1 MKMKLNKHGWG
12 LREMIILS
20 GILIIF
26 LFIAIYYIFRM
37 YDSFNQEVSIKEY
50 YDMEEKLEE
59 QAKIYIRDYYE
70 VELSS
75 EEIVIHRSILRN
87 YGLDVNLIDN
97 KGDACSGYVIASKTK
112 GVIHTD
118 AYIKCNDYMTNG
130 YEE

>member
-1 MKMKLNKHGWG
+1 MKLNKHGWG

-59 QAKIYIRDYYE
+59 QAKIYVRDYYE
-70 VELSS
+70 AELSS
-75 EEIVIHRSILRN
+75 EKIIIHRSILRN

-112 GVIHTD
+112 GIIYTD